1 MVTYAL
7 LRQGRPKG
15 YGTLNFDMPDAR
27 KPHLPNVVSG
37 SKPEVSDGH
46 ENVGFR
52 GKSRLRFRVAG
63 CLLVAEGVEEVLCSA
78 RVAVIP
84 FL

>member
-52 GKSRLRFRVAG
+52 G
-63 CLLVAEGVEEVLCSA
+63 
-78 RVAVIP
+78 
-84 FL
+84 